1 MPIIIYYNILLNKCN
16 LLNFWNSWCL
26 FPFWYEN
33 SHDTVLNIIEK
44 FLFCIS
50 NFNLYAP
57 YCISKEVL
65 RKVKCHFE
73 NLRTCTRFG
82 GCSFM
87 NSIHEFCEILY
98 PNKNFGTSC
107 TKNDMHLLRM
117 SRFEQFWNTNCAC
130 HDIHSYI

>member
-16 LLNFWNSWCL
+16 LPNFWNSWCL

-33 SHDTVLNIIEK
+33 SHDTALNIIEK

-65 RKVKCHFE
+65 RKEKCHFE
-73 NLRTCTRFG
+73 NLRTCTGFG

-98 PNKNFGTSC
+98 PNKNCGTSC

-117 SRFEQFWNTNCAC
+117 SRFEQFWKTNCVC